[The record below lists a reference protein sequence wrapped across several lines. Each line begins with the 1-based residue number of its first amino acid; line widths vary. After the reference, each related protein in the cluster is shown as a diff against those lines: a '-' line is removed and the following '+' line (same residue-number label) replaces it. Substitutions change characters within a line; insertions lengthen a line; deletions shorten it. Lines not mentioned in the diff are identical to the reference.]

1 MKISLVYCDRLLFS
15 YHYVLTFNT
24 NAINLPAPS
33 GSCSEFRTMQLQG
46 PYVEAPSRN
55 CNTTSIITMP
65 SRYCTRLHWLPV
77 QQRITYKLAVL
88 TYRVRS
94 TSTQAY
100 LNDRMTERV
109 CSPTLRSS
117 AIQLL
122 VQPLTR
128 TDFSAFPGVL
138 FDFQHRLSGTR
149 CHKQFSSATLSVFK
163 SGLETFLL
171 LMLSLN
177 TDTSC
182 HKRLRSYDR
191 IAL

>member
-77 QQRITYKLAVL
+77 QQRITYKWQFWRTKFGARPLRLTWTTEWRNVSAAQLYVHLPSRCWSNRSPGQSFRLFQACFSIFSTVCLELAATNSSHQRL
-88 TYRVRS
+88 YLFLNLDLKLFYYSCFHWILIRPA
-94 TSTQAY
+94 TSACEVT
-100 LNDRMTERV
+100 TV
-109 CSPTLRSS
+109 
-117 AIQLL
+117 
-122 VQPLTR
+122 
-128 TDFSAFPGVL
+128 
-138 FDFQHRLSGTR
+138 
-149 CHKQFSSATLSVFK
+149 
-163 SGLETFLL
+163 
-171 LMLSLN
+171 
-177 TDTSC
+177 
-182 HKRLRSYDR
+182 
-191 IAL
+191 